1 MDIAW
6 RGVGASGV
14 WWFVFVFGTA
24 VEDSAGTPVLA
35 TRNCAVDYCI
45 AASIGVT
52 DIRVQ

>member
-1 MDIAW
+1 MNAF
-6 RGVGASGV
+6 AS
-14 WWFVFVFGTA
+14 FVF